1 MASISSVPQAAAP
14 INRLLRRKEV
24 ERIVGL
30 GRAHLYALIKKNQFP
45 APIKLTERTVAWPEA
60 EITAWV
66 SERIASSRGSSDQ
79 GGGR

>member
-1 MASISSVPQAAAP
+1 MASTESVSCAAAP

-24 ERIVGL
+24 ERLVGL

-45 APIKLTERTVAWPEA
+45 SPIKLTRRTVAWPEVDV
-60 EITAWV
+60 IAWI
-66 SERIASSRGSSDQ
+66 SERIAATRGSLGQ